1 MSSLQMVI
9 IGQDALFLK
18 LLKPTITNPKIK
30 LWDLMMKNVY
40 SIGAYQVDQDG
51 FRLDILYNNPDN
63 SLLVNFLPYP
73 GMDDKQVIEV
83 VGMDR
88 LNQNNRPQM
97 DGVFD
102 YKPITYDGNKA
113 TNGGTINTRNGRI
126 YFSTIEPFGTTLR
139 KEFEAVGLNPLII
152 NNVAYQEL
160 YDSTKIAA
168 QQQPQKNRFYF
179 NGQYKSSISSDIP
192 LNALNVPEGSVV
204 VTAGGI
210 RLTEGSD
217 FTVDYNL
224 GRVKILNSA
233 RPRVQSRH

>member
-1 MSSLQMVI
+1 MLAVAYEYTYAGRTYQIGEFSTDGIV
-9 IGQDALFLK
+9 GQDALFLK
-18 LLKPTITNPKIK
+18 LLKPTITNPKNK

-102 YKPITYDGNKA
+102 YKPITY
-113 TNGGTINTRNGRI
+113 
-126 YFSTIEPFGTTLR
+126 
-139 KEFEAVGLNPLII
+139 
-152 NNVAYQEL
+152 
-160 YDSTKIAA
+160 
-168 QQQPQKNRFYF
+168 
-179 NGQYKSSISSDIP
+179 
-192 LNALNVPEGSVV
+192 
-204 VTAGGI
+204 
-210 RLTEGSD
+210 
-217 FTVDYNL
+217 
-224 GRVKILNSA
+224 
-233 RPRVQSRH
+233 